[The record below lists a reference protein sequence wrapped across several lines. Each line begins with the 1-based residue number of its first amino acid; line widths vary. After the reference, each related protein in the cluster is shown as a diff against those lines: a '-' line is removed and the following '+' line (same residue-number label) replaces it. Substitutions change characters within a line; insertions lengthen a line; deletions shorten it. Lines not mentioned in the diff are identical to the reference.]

1 MGINSATKEQ
11 LEKMS
16 NLELLDYLLHIQY
29 EADTLFN
36 DREKNKNNFDEYMR
50 LHSLYYDKV
59 SEVIEVKY
67 MVARRMKDT
76 AKEIVNEY
84 IEGLDKNGL
93 R

>member
-1 MGINSATKEQ
+1 MGINSATKER
-11 LEKMS
+11 LVKMS

-29 EADTLFN
+29 EADVLFN
-36 DREKNKNNFDEYMR
+36 DRERNKNNYDEYMR
-50 LHSLYYDKV
+50 LHSLYYDKI

-76 AKEIVNEY
+76 AKGIINEY